1 MTWKIDEEEKLLCR
15 KCLDKAL
22 EQGASAIRITLNKC
36 LMNELAVL
44 NGYLDK
50 VSQSGDR
57 ALTLNVFADGK
68 YGTFS
73 INRLDWKELEPFI
86 VKAIETV
93 KMLAPDECR
102 KLPDPS
108 RTIKNAVRGDE
119 LGLYDPAFSDFTPE
133 KRLETALNLSSF
145 EKMKEAA
152 HGYSLISEEIVW
164 CDSNYN
170 NYIID
175 SNGLECMQTETAF
188 EASMEITIQDEDGCK
203 YSGYGWNAST
213 HLADLET
220 ASIAETA
227 LRRAVAQI
235 HPVQLESG
243 SYNMVVENEVAAKL
257 LNPVLAALNGY
268 SLQQQNS
275 FLTDSEG
282 KQIFSEGFT
291 LMDVSA
297 EAGKNGA
304 RLFDSEG
311 VAYPSS
317 PVIEKGKVCRYF
329 INTYISGK
337 MGILPTV
344 EDCARPKIMPYL
356 PATAEKAEK
365 GSVENI
371 SLKDI
376 LELCKNGIF
385 VTGFNG
391 GNSDPVTGD
400 FSYGVEGF
408 KIEEGRIGAP
418 VRGMV
423 ITGNLITLWKQLLA
437 AGSDW
442 RPCMNKQ
449 IPSLAFKDVDFSA

>member
-1 MTWKIDEEEKLLCR
+1 METWKINEEEKEICCR
-15 KCLDKAL
+15 CREKAL
-22 EQGASAIRITLNKC
+22 QSGASAVRITLNKC
-36 LMNELAVL
+36 LMNELVIL

-57 ALTLNVFADGK
+57 ALTFNVFVDGK

-73 INRLDWKELEPFI
+73 INRLDWAELEPFI
-86 VKAIETV
+86 EKSIDTV
-93 KMLAPDECR
+93 RMLAADEFR

-108 RTIKNAVRGDE
+108 RTVKNAVQGDE
-119 LGLYDPAFSDFTPE
+119 LGLYDPAFGEFTPE
-133 KRLETALNLSSF
+133 RRLETALGISAF
-145 EKMKEAA
+145 EKMQEEAK
-152 HGYSLISEEIVW
+152 GYSLISEEIVW

-170 NYIID
+170 NYILD

-188 EASMEITIQDEDGCK
+188 EASMEVTIQDEEGCK

-213 HLADLET
+213 HLEKLET
-220 ASIAETA
+220 ADIAATA
-227 LRRAVAQI
+227 LKRAVDQI

-243 SYNMVVENEVAAKL
+243 AYNMVVENEVASKL
-257 LNPVLAALNGY
+257 LNPILVALNGY

-275 FLTDSEG
+275 FLTDSLG

-291 LMDVSA
+291 LADVSA
-297 EAGKNGA
+297 EPGKNGA

-311 VAYPSS
+311 VAYPKT

-344 EDCARPKIMPYL
+344 EDCARPKIMSYL
-356 PATAEKAEK
+356 PALSGEAPK
-365 GSVENI
+365 NI

-376 LELCKNGIF
+376 LNHCKNGIF

-391 GNSDPVTGD
+391 GNSDPATGD

-408 KIEEGRIGAP
+408 KFENGQIGEP

-423 ITGNLITLWKQLLA
+423 ITGNLIDLWKNLLA

-442 RPCMNKQ
+442 RPSMNKQ
-449 IPSLAFKDVDFSA
+449 IPTLAFKDVDFSA